1 MPVHEVRKDGEL
13 IGYKFGNTGKLYL
26 VSKYGRIRAKMLAF
40 KQGSAISHS
49 QERRDG
55 VKEPLS

>member
-1 MPVHEVRKDGEL
+1 MPVHDVRKDGKL
-13 IGYKFGNTGKLYL
+13 IGYRYGKAGKLYL

-40 KQGSAISHS
+40 KQGAAISHS